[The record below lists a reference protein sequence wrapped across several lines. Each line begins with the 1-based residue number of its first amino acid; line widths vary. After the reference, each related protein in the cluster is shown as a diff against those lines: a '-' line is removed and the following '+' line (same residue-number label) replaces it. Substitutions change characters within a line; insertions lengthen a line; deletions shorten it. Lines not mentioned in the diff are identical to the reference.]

1 MDVNTLGD
9 TLMMAELA
17 IANAAFAV
25 IKETISN
32 GGDIMSAS
40 SQVFSFFNSKSKIAV
55 EASKGDSDCEAFF
68 ALEQLKQSEEQ
79 LRELMIYTG
88 RPGLWDDWLQFQ
100 VDARRKREE
109 AIKTDARRR
118 YKARQKMVDA
128 FNIFLAIVLVSTG
141 LFAIVGLAWAIYTKG
156 QF

>member
-1 MDVNTLGD
+1 ML
-9 TLMMAELA
+9 AELA

-32 GGDIMSAS
+32 GGDIMSAGA
-40 SQVFSFFNSKSKIAV
+40 QVFSFFDSKSKIAV

-68 ALEQLKQSEEQ
+68 ALEQLKKSEEQ

-109 AIKTDARRR
+109 AIKADARKR

-128 FNIFLAIVLVSTG
+128 FNIVLAVLLVSTG
-141 LFAIVGLAWAIYTKG
+141 LFAVVGLVWAIYTKG